1 MVGMRLG
8 GFFVMVFG
16 VGVMRMGEVS
26 VMRRLFVLAVL
37 VGLGGMAMMLRC
49 FLVVLGSVFV
59 MLGGFVGVFH
69 DKSPSL
75 RGFARDEGSARPA
88 TAMRRIGI
96 GLMTGFVVLPRHRQP
111 APALAGRQ
119 RAPKMALPTRTWVA
133 PMAMAAG

>member
-1 MVGMRLG
+1 MLGMRLG

-16 VGVMRMGEVS
+16 MGVMRMGEVG

-75 RGFARDEGSARPA
+75 RGFAQGEGSARCA

-96 GLMTGFVVLPRHRQP
+96 GLMTGFVVLPGRPQ
-111 APALAGRQ
+111 AASAGAGCQ

-133 PMAMAAG
+133 PMAMAVG